1 MYVLTSQLYEV
12 GRLGD
17 LPCTSLPRESRENKG
32 ARNRLRSFLIPLIL
46 TPNGALLPRFILMGR
61 EAFHND
67 FYVAS
72 VNLMTNEQGEE

>member
-1 MYVLTSQLYEV
+1 MYLRVNYT
-12 GRLGD
+12 RLGD
-17 LPCTSLPRESRENKG
+17 WETCRAPRFGGNRVKIRG